1 MKNNFEI
8 RLDFKP
14 NTGSPERIFLAMA
27 EYVSAFNKL
36 IYVVGQGID
45 PESEVSCE
53 LSAVEISSLKSIV
66 DCIGKYGSILS
77 RVPSMIAGQMI
88 NIEEINREEQIDD
101 FVNNIEA
108 GLLADIN
115 LDFPNQVNINRLEFA
130 KGLLQLT
137 EASKKLVDGETVDV
151 RENNE
156 NVFYINTKTRF
167 SRDPEEIF
175 KEYSQLKREV
185 ETLLIKTPVFVGN
198 SMWGFK
204 SMQRNKAFSAPIE
217 DKDWLD
223 KYQNRE
229 IYLEP
234 GDAIS
239 AIVEYV
245 IYKEKGD
252 KYCRFKD
259 HKILGVERPIK
270 NKELKQ
276 ILILENENEE

>member
-1 MKNNFEI
+1 M
-8 RLDFKP
+8 RR
-14 NTGSPERIFLAMA
+14 T
-27 EYVSAFNKL
+27 
-36 IYVVGQGID
+36 
-45 PESEVSCE
+45 
-53 LSAVEISSLKSIV
+53 
-66 DCIGKYGSILS
+66 
-77 RVPSMIAGQMI
+77 I